1 MRAKLLTLLLTLSAA
16 VSTLVEEDVQ
26 NCPDESWIYFNNFCY
41 KIVTQK
47 RTFQHAEQECAKLN
61 AELFFPPSVSEFG
74 KIVLTIP
81 HSKEFWI
88 DTTLRK
94 NPIWINN
101 PTLDP
106 IQKLYFWPKR
116 LSLKE
121 DVPKIKQD
129 TKMKVS
135 FQLFNCA
142 KTIAQLVKEKPT
154 GQVVAV
160 KGWVKRFRSHKN
172 FTFMQIS
179 DGLSAA
185 LLQVVIPESLNNNSH
200 ITVGSAV
207 AVEGELN
214 PSVGP
219 EQHLELVATQLNVVA
234 HNDRKINNFVYIDT
248 PVLTANDCEAAGD
261 VFTAE
266 KFEKNSALTFA
277 CDNMLEGNIN
287 EKTFF
292 GRKIF
297 LTVSGQLHLE
307 AAACGLNKVYT
318 FNPTFRAESSLT
330 RQHLAEFYMLE
341 VEQAFCTSLEDLMK
355 LVENL
360 ILNCIRTVMH
370 ESVEDLKIC
379 QEYHQTVAFDDLCRI
394 EKLSSFP
401 RITFVEA
408 AEILQNSN
416 KKFSKNLKHLRKE
429 DERFLVQHF
438 GNLPLF
444 VTEYPA
450 ETKPFYMKRNEDNT
464 CALCFDLL
472 VPHSGE
478 VCGGSLR
485 ECNLDILSHRMKLL
499 QIAEQSQWYSELRKF
514 GYPDLGG
521 FGLGFERLL
530 QFFIGIRN
538 IKDCIPFPRWFRHC
552 ST

>member
-1 MRAKLLTLLLTLSAA
+1 
-16 VSTLVEEDVQ
+16 
-26 NCPDESWIYFNNFCY
+26 
-41 KIVTQK
+41 
-47 RTFQHAEQECAKLN
+47 
-61 AELFFPPSVSEFG
+61 
-74 KIVLTIP
+74 
-81 HSKEFWI
+81 
-88 DTTLRK
+88 
-94 NPIWINN
+94 
-101 PTLDP
+101 
-106 IQKLYFWPKR
+106 
-116 LSLKE
+116 
-121 DVPKIKQD
+121 
-129 TKMKVS
+129 MKVS

-142 KTIAQLVKEKPT
+142 KTIAQLAKEKPT
-154 GQVVAV
+154 GQVVTV
-160 KGWVKRFRSHKN
+160 KGWVKHFRSYKN
-172 FTFMQIS
+172 FTFMHIS

-185 LLQVVIPESLNNNSH
+185 LLQVVIPEPLNNSSH
-200 ITVGSAV
+200 VTVGSAV

-219 EQHLELVATQLNVVA
+219 EQHLELVATQINVVA
-234 HNDRKINNFVYIDT
+234 HNDRKNFPFSVRQRQSPDTLRQHEHLRPKTRSFAAFLRIRSNLKHFIHHYLKINNFVYIDT

-266 KFEKNSALTFA
+266 KFEKNSALAYA
-277 CDNMLEGNIN
+277 CDNILEDNTN

-292 GRKIF
+292 GKKIF

-318 FNPTFRAESSLT
+318 FNPAFRAESSLT

-360 ILNCIRTVMH
+360 ILNCIKTVMH

-379 QEYHQTVAFDDLCRI
+379 QQYHQTVAFDDLCRI

-408 AEILQNSN
+408 TEILQNSN
-416 KKFSKNLKHLRKE
+416 KNFSKNLKHLRKE

-450 ETKPFYMKRNEDNT
+450 ETKPFYMKRNQDNT

-478 VCGGSLR
+478 LCGGSLR
-485 ECNLDILSHRMKLL
+485 ECNLDILSHRMELL
-499 QIAEQSQWYSELRKF
+499 KIAEQSQWYSELRKF

>member
-1 MRAKLLTLLLTLSAA
+1 
-16 VSTLVEEDVQ
+16 
-26 NCPDESWIYFNNFCY
+26 
-41 KIVTQK
+41 
-47 RTFQHAEQECAKLN
+47 
-61 AELFFPPSVSEFG
+61 
-74 KIVLTIP
+74 
-81 HSKEFWI
+81 
-88 DTTLRK
+88 
-94 NPIWINN
+94 
-101 PTLDP
+101 
-106 IQKLYFWPKR
+106 
-116 LSLKE
+116 
-121 DVPKIKQD
+121 
-129 TKMKVS
+129 MKVS

-142 KTIAQLVKEKPT
+142 KTIAQLAKEKPT
-154 GQVVAV
+154 GQVVTV
-160 KGWVKRFRSHKN
+160 KGWVKHFRSYKN
-172 FTFMQIS
+172 FTFMHIS

-185 LLQVVIPESLNNNSH
+185 LLQVVIPEPLNNSH
-200 ITVGSAV
+200 VTVGSAV

-219 EQHLELVATQLNVVA
+219 EQHIELVATQLNVVA
-234 HNDRKINNFVYIDT
+234 HNDRKNFPFSVRQRQSPDT
-248 PVLTANDCEAAGD
+248 LRQHEHLRPKTRSFAALLRIRILTANDCEAAGD

-266 KFEKNSALTFA
+266 KVKFEKNSALAFA
-277 CDNMLEGNIN
+277 CDSILEDNTN

-292 GRKIF
+292 GKKIF

-318 FNPTFRAESSLT
+318 FNPAFRAESSLT

-360 ILNCIRTVMH
+360 ILNCIKTVMH

-379 QEYHQTVAFDDLCRI
+379 QQYHQTVAFDDLCRI

-408 AEILQNSN
+408 TEILQNSN
-416 KKFSKNLKHLRKE
+416 KNFSKNLKHLRKE

-450 ETKPFYMKRNEDNT
+450 ETKPFYMKRNQDNT

-478 VCGGSLR
+478 LCGGSLR
-485 ECNLDILSHRMKLL
+485 ECNLDILSHRMELL
-499 QIAEQSQWYSELRKF
+499 KIAEQSQWYSELRKF

>member
-1 MRAKLLTLLLTLSAA
+1 
-16 VSTLVEEDVQ
+16 
-26 NCPDESWIYFNNFCY
+26 
-41 KIVTQK
+41 
-47 RTFQHAEQECAKLN
+47 
-61 AELFFPPSVSEFG
+61 
-74 KIVLTIP
+74 
-81 HSKEFWI
+81 
-88 DTTLRK
+88 
-94 NPIWINN
+94 
-101 PTLDP
+101 
-106 IQKLYFWPKR
+106 
-116 LSLKE
+116 
-121 DVPKIKQD
+121 
-129 TKMKVS
+129 MKVS

-142 KTIAQLVKEKPT
+142 KTIAQLAKEKPT
-154 GQVVAV
+154 GQAVTV
-160 KGWVKRFRSHKN
+160 KGWVKHFRSYKN
-172 FTFMQIS
+172 FTFMHIS

-185 LLQVVIPESLNNNSH
+185 LLQVVIPEPLNNSH
-200 ITVGSAV
+200 VTVGSAV

-219 EQHLELVATQLNVVA
+219 EQHLELVATQ
-234 HNDRKINNFVYIDT
+234 NFPFSVRQRQSPDT
-248 PVLTANDCEAAGD
+248 LRQHEHLRPKTRSFAALLRIRILTANDCEAAGD

-266 KFEKNSALTFA
+266 K
-277 CDNMLEGNIN
+277 
-287 EKTFF
+287 
-292 GRKIF
+292 
-297 LTVSGQLHLE
+297 V
-307 AAACGLNKVYT
+307 KVYT
-318 FNPTFRAESSLT
+318 FNPAFRAESSLT

-360 ILNCIRTVMH
+360 ILNCIKTVMH

-379 QEYHQTVAFDDLCRI
+379 QQYHQTVAFDDLCRI

-408 AEILQNSN
+408 TEILQNSN
-416 KKFSKNLKHLRKE
+416 KNFSKNLKHLRKE

-450 ETKPFYMKRNEDNT
+450 ETKPFYMKRNQDNT

-478 VCGGSLR
+478 LCGGSLR
-485 ECNLDILSHRMKLL
+485 ECNLDILSHRMELL
-499 QIAEQSQWYSELRKF
+499 KIAEQSQWYSELRKF

-530 QFFIGIRN
+530 QLYPVSSMVQTLQHLLN
-538 IKDCIPFPRWFRHC
+538 VPVKLPTW
-552 ST
+552 